1 LIQRPKLLIMKLIT
15 LHIIIVTTLT
25 VSLTSCSTTPNE
37 LKIAEQVMEAHPDS
51 ALHILQRLPQEKYSS
66 EANRALYG
74 ILLFQALDKNYMSL
88 QPDSLIDFSIDYYLK
103 QKDKPHLAT
112 AYFYKGRKLN
122 YKTEYEKASTEY
134 YKSID
139 NCNPNSDYPLLGKIY
154 SDLAAIN
161 FIQKE
166 NFEARRKYRM
176 AASFFSKAG
185 EMKNISNEY
194 LNIGYTYVVE
204 KKYKIARVYY
214 RKVYSLNPDSLALGA
229 VLNEIGTSY
238 YHNKQFDSAL
248 YYYKKSLS
256 YPLKKINKSIRYYT
270 VADVMFN
277 TKQYDSATVYAI
289 KSLKYP
295 ANHFTRRECY
305 RILVNISYLRGDIK
319 SMNQY
324 MTKYQLHVDSIQTI
338 ESQTKATVIEHQHNR
353 KIESAAAKQNLT
365 IVTIL
370 LIVTI
375 SIIVMISG
383 YLYHRSKL
391 RKLEIKNYK
400 HELNSKQVFV
410 SQSISNKIEEL
421 KSIQTE
427 TRKQTQPADRE
438 KLSKELYNNA
448 LHIDNWDLF
457 SSDMN
462 HAFNNIV
469 DKLQTDHPTLSRKEI
484 SWCCLHLLDI
494 SNVDKA
500 LLLKSTMEGLYKL
513 KQRVAQKL
521 NLTNTKEIKIYLRN
535 IVAIRN

>member
-1 LIQRPKLLIMKLIT
+1 MKFIT
-15 LHIIIVTTLT
+15 LHIIIAVILSI
-25 VSLTSCSTTPNE
+25 SLTSCSTTPSE
-37 LKIAEQVMEAHPDS
+37 LKIAEQVMEVHPDS
-51 ALHILQRLPQEKYSS
+51 ALHILQKIPSEKYSS
-66 EANRALYG
+66 DTNRALYG
-74 ILLFQALDKNYMSL
+74 ILLFQALDKNDMTL
-88 QPDSLIDFSIDYYLK
+88 QPDSLIDFSIVYYLK
-103 QKDKPHLAT
+103 QNDKPHLAM
-112 AYFYKGRKLN
+112 AYFYNARELN
-122 YKTEYEKASTEY
+122 YKTEYEKASIEY

-139 NCNPNSDYPLLGKIY
+139 NCNPNSDYLLLGKIY
-154 SDLAAIN
+154 SDLASIN
-161 FIQKE
+161 FVQKE
-166 NFEARRKYRM
+166 NSEARRKYRI
-176 AASFFSKAG
+176 AASFFTKAG
-185 EMKNISNEY
+185 KMRNISNEY

-214 RKVYSLNPDSLALGA
+214 RRVYSLNPDSLTIGA

-256 YPLKKINKSIRYYT
+256 YPVKKINKSIRYYT

-277 TKQYDSATVYAI
+277 TKQYDSSTVYAI

-305 RILVNISYLRGDIK
+305 RILVNVSYLQGDIK
-319 SMNQY
+319 SMNRY
-324 MTKYQLHVDSIQTI
+324 MTKYQLYVDSIRVI
-338 ESQTKATVIEHQHNR
+338 ESQTKATVIEKQHNS
-353 KIESAAAKQNLT
+353 KAKATVAKQNLT
-365 IVTIL
+365 TYTLLLTAAI
-370 LIVTI
+370 LIVL
-375 SIIVMISG
+375 IIGM

-391 RKLEIKNYK
+391 RKLEIRNYRQ
-400 HELNSKQVFV
+400 ELNSKQVFV
-410 SQSISNKIEEL
+410 SQSITTKIEEL

-457 SSDMN
+457 SSEMN

-484 SWCCLHLLDI
+484 CWCCLHLLDI
-494 SNVDKA
+494 SNTDRV
-500 LLLKSTMEGLYKL
+500 LLLETTTEGLYKL

-521 NLTNTKEIKIYLRN
+521 NLINTKELDTYLRN

>member
-1 LIQRPKLLIMKLIT
+1 MKFIN
-15 LHIIIVTTLT
+15 LHIIIAVILSI
-25 VSLTSCSTTPNE
+25 SLTSCSTTPSE
-37 LKIAEQVMEAHPDS
+37 LKIAEQVMEVHPDS
-51 ALHILQRLPQEKYSS
+51 ALHILQKLQPEKYNSD
-66 EANRALYG
+66 ANKALYG
-74 ILLFQALDKNYMSL
+74 ILLFQALDKNDMTL
-88 QPDSLIDFSIDYYLK
+88 QPDSFINFSISYYLK
-103 QKDKPHLAT
+103 QEDKPNLAM
-112 AYFYKGRKLN
+112 AYFYKGRKLY
-122 YKTEYEKASTEY
+122 YKTEYEKASIEY

-139 NCNPNSDYPLLGKIY
+139 NCNPNHDNLLLGKIY
-154 SDLAAIN
+154 SDLATIN

-166 NFEARRKYRM
+166 NNEARRKYRM
-176 AASFFSKAG
+176 AASFFTKAG

-204 KKYKIARVYY
+204 KRYKIARVYY
-214 RKVYSLNPDSLALGA
+214 RKVYSLNPDSLTLGA

-256 YPLKKINKSIRYYT
+256 YPVKKINKSIRYYT

-277 TKQYDSATVYAI
+277 TKQYDSSTVYAI

-305 RILVNISYLRGDIK
+305 RILVNVSYLQGDIK

-338 ESQTKATVIEHQHNR
+338 ESQTKATVIEHQHNI
-353 KIESAAAKQNLT
+353 KVESTTAKKNLT
-365 IVTIL
+365 IFTLL
-370 LIVTI
+370 LIALI
-375 SIIVMISG
+375 LIIIIFSV

-391 RKLEIKNYK
+391 RKLEIRNYK
-400 HELNSKQVFV
+400 QELNSKQVFA

-421 KSIQTE
+421 KFIQTE
-427 TRKQTQPADRE
+427 TRKQAPPADRE

-457 SSDMN
+457 SSEMD

-469 DKLQTDHPTLSRKEI
+469 SKLETDHPTLSRKEI
-484 SWCCLHLLDI
+484 CWCCLHLLDI
-494 SNVDKA
+494 SNTDRV
-500 LLLKSTMEGLYKL
+500 LLLETTTEGLYKL

-521 NLTNTKEIKIYLRN
+521 NLINTKELDIYLRN
-535 IVAIRN
+535 IVTIRN